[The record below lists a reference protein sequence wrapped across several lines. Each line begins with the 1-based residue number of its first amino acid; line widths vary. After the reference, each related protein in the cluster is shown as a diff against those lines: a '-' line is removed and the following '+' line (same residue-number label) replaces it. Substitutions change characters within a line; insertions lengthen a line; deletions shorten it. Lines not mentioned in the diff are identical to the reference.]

1 METHPPSLSLETGEA
16 QIGGFFHFGMKY
28 AKPHL
33 PYEDQVNL
41 LISRGLECPD
51 RSRALL
57 WLKRTGYY
65 RLSAY
70 FLPFKNPGTDT
81 FRPGTT
87 LDHVLDLYEFDSGL
101 RLLVLDAL
109 DSIEVCARAVITY
122 HLAKD
127 LGVFGYADS
136 ANFAASYNHAE
147 FMKLLKRE
155 EGRSSEVFI
164 AHYRGKYTSET
175 ELPVWM
181 ATELITFGA
190 LSKMYEH
197 LRTGLRKRIA
207 REFNQPQPVFVSWL
221 HALTAVRNV
230 CAHHSRLWN
239 RELAV
244 KPELPTAWKA
254 SGIGNDRFYVI
265 ALIIQTLLA
274 DISPDS
280 QWGERLKALFNAHPA
295 VNLRAMQF
303 PANWKNLP
311 PWS

>member
-1 METHPPSLSLETGEA
+1 
-16 QIGGFFHFGMKY
+16 MKY

-41 LISRGLECPD
+41 LISRGLACPD

-57 WLKRTGYY
+57 WLKRVGYY

-70 FLPFKNPGTDT
+70 FLPFKNAGTDS

-87 LDHVLDLYEFDSGL
+87 FDQILDLYEFDSNL
-101 RLLVLDAL
+101 RLLVLEAL

-122 HLAKD
+122 HLAKE

-136 ANFAASYNHAE
+136 ANFAGSYNHAE
-147 FMKLLKRE
+147 FMKILKRE

-164 AHYRGKYTSET
+164 GHYRRKYTLET

-197 LRTGLRKRIA
+197 LRTSLRKRIA
-207 REFNQPQPVFVSWL
+207 REFNLPQSVFVSWL
-221 HALTAVRNV
+221 HSLTAVRNV

-244 KPELPTAWKA
+244 KPELP
-254 SGIGNDRFYVI
+254 SIGNQAAYPTSAF
-265 ALIIQTLLA
+265 
-274 DISPDS
+274 ISS
-280 QWGERLKALFNAHPA
+280 L
-295 VNLRAMQF
+295 
-303 PANWKNLP
+303 
-311 PWS
+311 